1 MRRPDTAYREGIQKI
16 SCKGN
21 CLDNA
26 AVKRVFGHLK
36 DEFYVDRT
44 FDSSKSQLDAYIRH

>member
-1 MRRPDTAYREGIQKI
+1 MAYREGSQKI
-16 SCKGN
+16 SRRGN

-26 AVKRVFGHLK
+26 AIKQVFGHLK